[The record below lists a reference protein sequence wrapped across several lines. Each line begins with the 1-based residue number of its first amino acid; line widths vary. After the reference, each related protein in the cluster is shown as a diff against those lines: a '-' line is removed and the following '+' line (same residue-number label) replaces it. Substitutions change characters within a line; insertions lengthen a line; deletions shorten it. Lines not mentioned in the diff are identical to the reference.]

1 MDRKIKMVI
10 IKILVY
16 VCVYIICSAIFVV
29 PFHTGLFFEMKVLM
43 YRGILLLLL
52 TGIIAIILMAS
63 VVKIYKK
70 LGMDGM

>member
-1 MDRKIKMVI
+1 MFC
-10 IKILVY
+10 Y
-16 VCVYIICSAIFVV
+16 FCSTISYRFI
-29 PFHTGLFFEMKVLM
+29 FEMKVLM